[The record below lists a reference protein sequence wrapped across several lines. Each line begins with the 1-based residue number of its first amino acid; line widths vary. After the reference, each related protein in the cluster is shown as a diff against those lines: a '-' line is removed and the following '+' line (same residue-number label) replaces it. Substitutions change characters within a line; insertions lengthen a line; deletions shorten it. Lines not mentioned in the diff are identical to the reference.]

1 MSVTWMTWS
10 ESAWLSRD
18 FPHASLV
25 QLCDRLD
32 AITVSAHSP
41 TELLERALP
50 QTAVELNGEWSAV
63 ARRVPEWKTIAAS
76 SHVAESDLPGAAMSE
91 ALDRES
97 AGFVKDAAG
106 QDSAAVVVP
115 LPDCPG
121 HVFVTQGRHLRRD
134 SLAAAWMIAR
144 VLSRSLAL
152 VRQQMAQQQ
161 EADRLR
167 GTLELAHELAGE
179 TETLPLLERIADKA
193 TQLLG
198 CDRASIFLWD
208 RDQRQLVACPALGVE
223 GGRLWL
229 PDHQG
234 IVGEVIQTGR
244 TIRVDDAYADRR
256 FDQSVDKQGGY
267 KTRTLLCAPLIDS
280 EEHRIGA
287 FELINRNEGRFDA
300 SDERALQDFGLQ
312 VATVVQNVRERE
324 QLIRSNQQLTEAV
337 VERVHIVGDSAPIAG
352 LRASISRLAATDLP
366 VLILGES
373 GTGKEVAA
381 QALHY
386 QGTRADHPFVAV
398 NCAALTETLLES
410 ELFGHEKGAF
420 TDAQDTRAGKFELA
434 DGGTLFLDEIGDM
447 SPGGQAKLLRVLE
460 QKVITRVGGSQAIP
474 INARVVAA
482 TNANLIE
489 AVREKRF
496 REDLYYR
503 LSVVTLDIPPLR
515 EHPEDV
521 QPLAEHFLAHFSRQ
535 ANRKPMGITADAR
548 RRLQAHHWPGNVREL
563 RNLMERVAF
572 LSNGDQV
579 EVDDLAFI
587 LSPDAEDID
596 FLSGDFGLS
605 EATNRFQRE
614 YIRKAK
620 KRVNGNMSETARL
633 LGLHRSNLY
642 RKMKQLGMETDDAE

>member
-18 FPHASLV
+18 FPHSSLV

-32 AITVSAHSP
+32 AITTSAHSP
-41 TELLERALP
+41 AELFDRALP
-50 QTAVELNGEWSAV
+50 QAAVELNGEWSAI
-63 ARRVPEWKTIAAS
+63 AHRVPQWKPVAAS
-76 SHVAESDLPGAAMSE
+76 SHLAEGDLPGAAMSE

-97 AGFVKDAAG
+97 AGFVQDADDQKRAV
-106 QDSAAVVVP
+106 VVVP
-115 LPDCPG
+115 LLDCPG
-121 HVFVTQGRHLRRD
+121 HVFITQGRHLQRD
-134 SLAAAWMIAR
+134 CLAAAWMIGR
-144 VLSRSLAL
+144 ILSRSLAL
-152 VRQQMAQQQ
+152 VRQQAGQQQ
-161 EADRLR
+161 EVDRLR

-208 RDQRQLVACPALGVE
+208 RDQRQVVACPALGVD

-229 PDHQG
+229 PDNQG

-256 FDQSVDKQGGY
+256 FDQSVDKQSGY

-280 EEHRIGA
+280 EEQRIGA
-287 FELINRNEGRFDA
+287 FELINRNEGRFDE
-300 SDERALQDFGLQ
+300 SDERALQDFSLQ

-324 QLIRSNQQLTEAV
+324 QLIRSNQQLTEAA
-337 VERVHIVGDSAPIAG
+337 VERVHIIGDSAPIAG
-352 LRASISRLAATDLP
+352 LRASIERLAATDLP

-381 QALHY
+381 QSLHY
-386 QGTRADHPFVAV
+386 QGTRADHPFIAV

-420 TDAQDTRAGKFELA
+420 TDAHDMRAGKFELA

-460 QKVITRVGGSQAIP
+460 QKVITRVGGSHTIP

-482 TNANLIE
+482 TNANLVE

-503 LSVVTLDIPPLR
+503 LSVVTLEIPPLR

-521 QPLAEHFLAHFSRQ
+521 QTLAEYFLAHFSRQ

-548 RRLQAHHWPGNVREL
+548 RRLQSHHWPGNVREL

-587 LSPDAEDID
+587 LSPDADDID

-605 EATNRFQRE
+605 EATNRFQKE

-642 RKMKQLGMETDDAE
+642 RKMKQLGMETDDEE